1 MASEK
6 TEAGAAPDDHDGI
19 SQLSSLSPTTEQ
31 GQHHRGA
38 NVEQSS
44 DDEDYFGTF
53 EPVRPG
59 DRDEL
64 TRIASSISSR
74 RPSTLGRRD
83 SGIVRMDTV
92 DELALEDPRLE
103 VANTKF
109 DPYLWAR
116 KRLRM
121 LQQEGVRPQRAS
133 ITFKNLNV
141 SGSGA
146 ALQLQNTV
154 GSVLMGPLKP
164 ADFFSFA
171 RPKTH
176 KKILQNFDGVLK
188 SGELLM
194 VLGRPGSGCSTL
206 LKTLSGE
213 LHGLELE
220 KESVV
225 HYNGVPM
232 NKMHAEF
239 KGEVLYNQE
248 VDKHF
253 PHLTVG
259 QTLEF
264 SSSARAPSHRF
275 SGQTREDYVKEST
288 QVAMA
293 IFGLSHTYNTIV
305 GNDYVRGV
313 SGGER
318 KRVSI
323 AEMVLSRAPIGA
335 WDNSTRGLDAA
346 SALEFVKALRISS
359 SLAGACHS
367 VAIYQASQAI
377 YDVFDKVVVLYQG
390 RQIYFGPC
398 GQAEQYFFDMGWS
411 KPSRQTTGDFL
422 TSVTNPQ
429 ERQARDGMEKQ
440 VPRTPDEFEAYWKNS
455 AQYKSL
461 MHEIEQHEAEHPV
474 GSGAEKDMADKKH
487 QQQAKHVRPSSPY
500 LMSIPMQV
508 RLCTKRAYQRYFFNL
523 NFI

>member
-1 MASEK
+1 
-6 TEAGAAPDDHDGI
+6 
-19 SQLSSLSPTTEQ
+19 
-31 GQHHRGA
+31 
-38 NVEQSS
+38 
-44 DDEDYFGTF
+44 
-53 EPVRPG
+53 
-59 DRDEL
+59 
-64 TRIASSISSR
+64 
-74 RPSTLGRRD
+74 
-83 SGIVRMDTV
+83 
-92 DELALEDPRLE
+92 
-103 VANTKF
+103 
-109 DPYLWAR
+109 
-116 KRLRM
+116 M

-461 MHEIEQHEAEHPV
+461 MH
-474 GSGAEKDMADKKH
+474 
-487 QQQAKHVRPSSPY
+487 
-500 LMSIPMQV
+500 
-508 RLCTKRAYQRYFFNL
+508 
-523 NFI
+523 